1 MGEVKILADEN
12 VRREVVAILKN
23 LEVNIEHVSEA
34 GRRGLSDKK
43 QLEYA
48 NKKGRAV
55 LTHDADFTQISEK
68 TENKGVIYVT
78 KPISAKREAKEV
90 LDVVDSYEPK
100 EIENLIIFVPQS

>member
-1 MGEVKILADEN
+1 MGKVKILADEN

-78 KPISAKREAKEV
+78 KPVSAKREAKEV

>member
-1 MGEVKILADEN
+1 MGKVKILADEN

>member
-1 MGEVKILADEN
+1 MKILADEN

-23 LEVNIEHVSEA
+23 LDVDIEHVSEA

-68 TENKGVIYVT
+68 TENKGIIYVT

-90 LDVVDSYEPK
+90 LDVVDSYGPK
-100 EIENLIIFVPQS
+100 EIEDLIVFVPQS

>member
-1 MGEVKILADEN
+1 MKILADEN

-78 KPISAKREAKEV
+78 KPVSAKREAKEV